1 MARGNTPTRRDF
13 LGFITV
19 VVAAASVAP
28 VIGCDD
34 GDGLGT
40 TGDMGPDMGPMG
52 PGVDVVYPQGLAS
65 GDPRPDSVMLWTR
78 VEPEDAAADLPD
90 ADLPVRY
97 EVATDEMF
105 ANVVAG
111 GDLMATVANDHT
123 IRLKITGLSAFTQY
137 YYRFEARNTVS
148 VVGQTKTA
156 PAPDADQPVRFAF
169 ASCQDYNGRYYHAWA
184 ALAAEPAVDFV
195 VFLGDYIYETAND
208 ARFQDGEGERV
219 IAIPDGLVING
230 ETNAKAALTLADYRA
245 IYKQYKTDADLR
257 EAHRLFAFITIW
269 DDHEF
274 ADDCWG
280 DHATHFN
287 GAEADDG
294 DEQNTDRRMAANQ
307 AWFEFTAADVTLTDQ
322 PFPNDLKIYR
332 NLRFGQHMELVLT
345 DLRSYRDDHVIPE
358 GPTDT
363 DVGKITP
370 NSAVGSRNFLL
381 KAGFDPKEALV
392 NPTQLGEEQK
402 GWLLD
407 TITASDATWKVW
419 GSEVQLSQMTID
431 LSPFESLPDDY
442 RGAFY
447 FSVDQWD
454 GFRTERSQVLTALQ
468 NIEGL
473 VSICGDIH
481 AGYISALHVD
491 FDNPGAVPIGM
502 EFTVPGI
509 TSEPVQAITQR
520 TIDGNAV
527 LASLGLGELVPRFD
541 ELLSSASA
549 HYQYLNS
556 SQNGIAVVDL
566 TADAFTIEFMLMTD
580 VKAATWDG
588 NVERVRYRYGLD
600 KSLVRA

>member
-1 MARGNTPTRRDF
+1 MARGNKPTRRDF

-34 GDGLGT
+34 GDDPGT
-40 TGDMGPDMGPMG
+40 TPDMGPMG
-52 PGVDVVYPQGLAS
+52 PGVNDVYPQGLAS

-78 VEPEDAAADLPD
+78 VEPEAAADER
-90 ADLPVRY
+90 VRY
-97 EVATDEMF
+97 EVATDEAF

-111 GDLMATVANDHT
+111 GDLTAAAANDHSV
-123 IRLKITGLSAFTQY
+123 RLKVTGLSPFTQY
-137 YYRFEARNTVS
+137 YYRFEARGVVS

-208 ARFQDGEGERV
+208 PRFQDGDGDRV
-219 IAIPDGLVING
+219 IEIPDGLVIDADS
-230 ETNAKAALTLADYRA
+230 NAKAALTLADYRA

-257 EAHRLFAFITIW
+257 EAHRLFPFITIW

-287 GAEADDG
+287 GAEG
-294 DEQNTDRRMAANQ
+294 EEQNTDRRMAANQ

-322 PFPNDLKIYR
+322 PFPNDLRIYR
-332 NLRFGQHMELVLT
+332 NLRFGRHMELVLT

-358 GPTDT
+358 GPTDAE
-363 DVGKITP
+363 VGKITE

-381 KAGFDPKEALV
+381 KAGFDPKEAV
-392 NPTQLGEEQK
+392 ANPTLLGDAQK
-402 GWLLD
+402 TWLLE

-419 GSEVQLSQMTID
+419 GSEVQLSQMTVD
-431 LSPFESLPDDY
+431 LSSFETLPDAY
-442 RGAFY
+442 RSAFY

-454 GFRTERSQVLTALQ
+454 GFRTERGQVLTALQ
-468 NIEGL
+468 NVEGL

-481 AGYISALHVD
+481 AGFVAGLHVD
-491 FDNPGAVPIGM
+491 FDNPGATPIAM

-527 LASLGLGELVPRFD
+527 LASLGLGDIVPRFD
-541 ELLSSASA
+541 ELLKSASP
-549 HYQYLNS
+549 HYEYLNS
-556 SQNGIAVVDL
+556 LQNGIAVVNL
-566 TADAFTIEFMLMTD
+566 TADAFNIEFMLMTD
-580 VKAATWDG
+580 VKAAAWDG
-588 NVERVRYRYGLD
+588 NVERIKYRYGLD
-600 KSLVRA
+600 KTLARV